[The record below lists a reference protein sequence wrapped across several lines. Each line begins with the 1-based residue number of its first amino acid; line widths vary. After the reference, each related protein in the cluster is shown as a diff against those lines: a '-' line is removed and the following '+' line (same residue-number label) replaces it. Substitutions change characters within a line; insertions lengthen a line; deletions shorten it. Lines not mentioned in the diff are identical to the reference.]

1 MQVAIKVSKLI
12 VICGLLCGTVAQACA
27 ADPHKMF
34 NGRVAVPQSLVRE
47 CGYAWQQWQKHPGKG
62 RKLLRWAEMWSA
74 PAVDNVAPQDLRDL
88 ITRLGFQKTN
98 KKIGSTDAGFG
109 GSEIYFEG
117 KNKSFLI
124 VELFFVGDRMNV
136 LIGGN

>member
-34 NGRVAVPQSLVRE
+34 NGRVNTPKSLVRE

-62 RKLLRWAEMWSA
+62 RPLLRWAEMWSA
-74 PAVDNVAPQDLRDL
+74 PAAHEQDLSSL
-88 ITRLGFQKTN
+88 FTQLGYHNTN
-98 KKIGSTDAGFG
+98 KKIGSTDAVFKGT
-109 GSEIYFEG
+109 EIYFEG
-117 KNKSFLI
+117 KNQSFLV
-124 VELFFVGDRMNV
+124 VELFFVGDRVNM